1 MRSDRIMGAAAVAVA
16 VGLGASAVEA
26 ATEIQW
32 WHAMGGALG
41 EKVEE
46 IARAFNEQQ
55 DEYRVTPVYKG
66 SYAETMTAAIAAFR
80 AGQQPHI
87 VQVFEVGTA
96 TMMAAE
102 GAVYPVYQLM
112 EDADEPFDQEAFLP
126 AVTGYYTT
134 PEGRMLSLPFN
145 SSTPVL
151 YVNKRAFEEAGLD
164 PESPPATWPEV
175 AEAARRI
182 MEADAAECG
191 FTSAWPSWI
200 QLENLLAWHDLPFA
214 SQANGFAGLDA
225 ELEFNQEPAVRHIA
239 NMAEWQQ
246 DKVFDYGGRE
256 NTANAKFTSGECA
269 MLTESSAGY
278 AGIRETAG
286 FEFGVGRLPYYED
299 VGAAP
304 QNTIIGGASLW
315 VLKGHEPAEYEGVA
329 SFFSYLSSPEVQAD
343 WHQFTG
349 YLPITEAAYAL
360 TEDQGFYKENPG
372 TDVAIGQMTGKPPT
386 ANSKGIRLGNFVQ
399 IRDVIEEELETVW
412 AGQKSAKQ
420 ALDDA
425 VSRGNN
431 LLRKFEATVQ

>member
-1 MRSDRIMGAAAVAVA
+1 MRSDRIVGVAAVALA
-16 VGLGASAVEA
+16 AGLGASAAKA

-55 DEYRVTPVYKG
+55 DDYQVTPVYKG

-80 AGQQPHI
+80 AGEQPHI

-112 EDADEPFDQEAFLP
+112 EDAEEPFDQEAFLP

-134 PEGRMLSLPFN
+134 PDGRMLSMPFN

-151 YVNKRAFEEAGLD
+151 YINKDAFEQAGLD
-164 PESPPATWPEV
+164 PDSPPATWPELE
-175 AEAARRI
+175 EAARQI
-182 MEADAAECG
+182 IEANAAECG

-200 QLENLLAWHDLPFA
+200 QLENLSAWHDLPFA
-214 SQANGFAGLDA
+214 SRENGFGGLDA
-225 ELEFNQEPAVRHIA
+225 ELVFNQGPAVQHIA

-246 DKVFDYGGRE
+246 DKVFDYGGRQ

-278 AGIRETAG
+278 AGVRETAE
-286 FEFGVGRLPYYED
+286 FAFGVGSLPYYED
-299 VGAAP
+299 MGEAP

-315 VLKGHEPAEYEGVA
+315 VLQGQEPEEYEGVA
-329 SFFSYLSSPEVQAD
+329 SFFSHLSSPEVQAD

-349 YLPITEAAYAL
+349 YLPITEAAYEL
-360 TEDQGFYKENPG
+360 TEAQGFYEENPG
-372 TDVAIGQMTGKPPT
+372 TDVAVRQMTGKPPT
-386 ANSKGIRLGNFVQ
+386 ENSKGIRLGNFVQ

-412 AGQKSAKQ
+412 AGQKSAQQ

-425 VSRGNN
+425 VSRGND